1 MSTLPAKH
9 DSTRS
14 SQLPL
19 SQESLRN
26 ELLERAGFDKEKKI
40 TLLKKVIESAE
51 QDLEATKQTPVTDHG
66 RVTDIFE
73 QPDYG
78 ARAKAREQL
87 IDLIGVTGKR
97 ESEGR
102 LPVMPVLPAPWM
114 KATFEMGQQPPT
126 QPVVVEKASATID
139 VEPQDIVV
147 EAIDVTP
154 DVTPERAPGE

>member
-1 MSTLPAKH
+1 MSNLPAKH

-26 ELLERAGFDKEKKI
+26 ELLEKAGFDKEKKI
-40 TLLKKVIESAE
+40 ALLKKVIESAE
-51 QDLEATKQTPVTDHG
+51 QDLDATKQTPVTEHG
-66 RVTDIFE
+66 RVTDVFT

-97 ESEGR
+97 EGDGGR
-102 LPVMPVLPAPWM
+102 GPVLPIIPAPWM
-114 KATFEMGQQPPT
+114 KMTFEAGQQPPT
-126 QPVVVEKASATID
+126 QQVVVEQPSATIE
-139 VEPQDIVV
+139 VETQDIVD
-147 EAIDVTP
+147 ITP
-154 DVTPERAPGE
+154 DATAERVAE